1 MKVKILDAAETDLE
15 DGYRFYERQSTGL
28 GSYFL
33 ASLYSDIDSLSYF
46 GGIHWVVLGYHRL
59 LCKRFPFAVYYSL
72 VHQEILVIAVL
83 DCRRN
88 PSWVREKLMK
98 R

>member
-1 MKVKILDAAETDLE
+1 MRVTILDAAERDLE
-15 DGYRFYERQSTGL
+15 GGYRFYERQSTGL

-33 ASLYSDIDSLSYF
+33 DALYSDIDSLSF
-46 GGIHWVVLGYHRL
+46 FEGIHRVVFGYHRL
-59 LCKRFPFAVYYSL
+59 LSRRFPFAVYYKIFGDEVL
-72 VHQEILVIAVL
+72 VTAVL

-98 R
+98 G